1 MNKLENLI
9 ESQLDNLDTKLLD
22 NKLREIAPEQ
32 WLEVGTIVAPQGLQ
46 GEIRVYPQSDFPE
59 RFQKPGQRWLQRSG
73 QEPFEVNLIRGRYVP
88 GKDLYI
94 ITLEGVTNCEAVDAL
109 RGCKL
114 VVLQS
119 DRPQLPPDQYH
130 VLDLIGL
137 GVYHQK
143 TGVAIGTVVDIIPAG
158 NDLLEVELA
167 EQPPTVVI
175 PEKVIPNRKSKIP
188 KPKRQTAPQ
197 PVTILIPFVY
207 EIVPVVDLAQ
217 QRLEINPPEGL
228 LEINS

>member
-1 MNKLENLI
+1 MNKPEYPLENI
-9 ESQLDNLDTKLLD
+9 SENNPVQ
-22 NKLREIAPEQ
+22 Q

-73 QEPFEVNLIRGRYVP
+73 QEPFPVKLIRGRYVP

-94 ITLEGVTNCEAVDAL
+94 ITLEGITSCEAVDAL

-114 VVLQS
+114 VVPQS
-119 DRPQLPPDQYH
+119 DRPQLPPDQFH

-137 GVYHQK
+137 GVYNQK
-143 TGVAIGTVVDIIPAG
+143 TGAAIGTVVDIIPAG

-167 EQPPTVVI
+167 EQPPQPVI
-175 PEKVIPNRKSKIP
+175 PEKVTPNRKSKIP

-197 PVTILIPFVY
+197 AATILIPFVY
-207 EIVPVVDLAQ
+207 EIVPVVDLVQ

-228 LEINS
+228 LEINL

>member
-1 MNKLENLI
+1 MNKPEPTLESASENPPS
-9 ESQLDNLDTKLLD
+9 E
-22 NKLREIAPEQ
+22 P

-73 QEPFEVNLIRGRYVP
+73 QEPFSVNLVRGRYVP

-94 ITLEGVTNCEAVDAL
+94 ITLEGITSCEAVDAL

-114 VVLQS
+114 VVPQN
-119 DRPQLPPDQYH
+119 DRPQLPPDQFH

-167 EQPPTVVI
+167 EQPPQPVI
-175 PEKVIPNRKSKIP
+175 PEKVTPNRKSKIP

-207 EIVPVVDLAQ
+207 EIVPIVDLLQ

-228 LEINS
+228 LEINLSPDLSASDKPQ

>member
-1 MNKLENLI
+1 MNKPENQLENKLENNP
-9 ESQLDNLDTKLLD
+9 S
-22 NKLREIAPEQ
+22 EQ

-59 RFQKPGQRWLQRSG
+59 RFQKPGQRWLQKPG
-73 QEPFEVNLIRGRYVP
+73 QEPFLVNLIRGRYVP
-88 GKDLYI
+88 GKELYI
-94 ITLEGVTNCEAVDAL
+94 ITLEGITSCEAVDAL

-114 VVLQS
+114 VVPQN
-119 DRPQLPPDQYH
+119 DRPQLPPDQFH

-137 GVYHQK
+137 GVYDQK

-167 EQPPTVVI
+167 EQPPIPVI

-188 KPKRQTAPQ
+188 KPKRQTTPQ

-207 EIVPVVDLAQ
+207 EIVPVVDLAK